1 MDPYSYSFESVDLE
15 SPSCGAGQE
24 KNSWHETCTTNHK
37 SVELTINFKKAL
49 YSENKSLKF
58 ISVYYTVSTLC
69 SAQSTVLCL
78 LSEFFHKS
86 KKTRK

>member
-1 MDPYSYSFESVDLE
+1 MDPYSYSFESVNLE

-37 SVELTINFKKAL
+37 SVELTINFKKTL

-58 ISVYYTVSTLC
+58 ISVYYTVSI
-69 SAQSTVLCL
+69 STISVP
-78 LSEFFHKS
+78 
-86 KKTRK
+86 

>member
-1 MDPYSYSFESVDLE
+1 MDPYSYSFESVDLA

-24 KNSWHETCTTNHK
+24 KKSWHETCTTNHK

-58 ISVYYTVSTLC
+58 ISVYYTVSTI
-69 SAQSTVLCL
+69 SVPFFDL
-78 LSEFFHKS
+78 LSHSDICKS
-86 KKTRK
+86 NKPNK